1 MVDIAYQPISK
12 VWEQAKLVHIKAI
25 KKVSSGQVVSIDS
38 EGVEKMLEADGIIV
52 ATGSVQLSSLMKD
65 SLGKSKEERKAQST
79 IFLKL

>member
-38 EGVEKMLEADGIIV
+38 EGVEKILEADGIIV